1 MQVPGVAAANGSTL
15 ILKDNSTVKVD
26 AIVFCTGYLYSM
38 PFLDKSSGLQIDDN
52 YVNPL
57 YKYLLNGE
65 HPSMA
70 FVGLALD
77 VALFPLVDVQVKQ
90 RLYKFLYFYSNTCE
104 IENLLIFFW
113 VNAVKIFRIHV
124 TK

>member
-90 RLYKFLYFYSNTCE
+90 RL
-104 IENLLIFFW
+104 
-113 VNAVKIFRIHV
+113 
-124 TK
+124 